1 MLLSKTLSYEFS
13 FTSISTGI
21 MSSFSSNADNLHFL
35 YFGFYLSNTPKMCK
49 ISLVISRLIELAR
62 IISTKVSIIPKSIS
76 ASSNFKLDFM
86 VKNIVTNKRGILPNG
101 AFFIGI
107 FPDLK
112 R

>member
-1 MLLSKTLSYEFS
+1 
-13 FTSISTGI
+13 